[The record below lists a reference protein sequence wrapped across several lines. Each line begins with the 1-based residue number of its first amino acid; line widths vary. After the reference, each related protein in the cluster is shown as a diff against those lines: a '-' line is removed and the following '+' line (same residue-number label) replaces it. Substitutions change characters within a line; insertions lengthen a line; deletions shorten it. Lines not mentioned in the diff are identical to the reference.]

1 MLKVFLYLISFSL
14 PISVIIGLNLGG
26 ILTFFTVFLGYIVLP
41 VFDLL
46 IGRDE
51 KRGLQENNV
60 RFVSAFKLISW
71 LALPVQLGVLL
82 YCCWYIS
89 NYKLST
95 LEYLGLIISA
105 GISSGAFGITVA
117 HELIHQRYFERI
129 LSRIILFTVCYPH
142 FCIEH
147 VYGHHINVGTPK
159 DPASARIGQNVYNF
173 LFVSILG
180 SFISAWKIETKRI
193 ERKKLKKISFSNI
206 MIQNIFVIVLLFF
219 TINYFLGFFAL
230 LFFILQSF
238 IAVIELEI
246 INYIE
251 HYGLQ
256 RKEVS
261 PGRFEKQESK
271 HSWNSN
277 HILSNYSLFNLPL
290 HSDHHK
296 YAGRRYHQLRHDK
309 NSPQLPFGYSVML
322 ILALFPFLWKRVMD
336 PLAKKAME

>member
-1 MLKVFLYLISFSL
+1 MLRVFLYFISFSL
-14 PISVIIGLNLGG
+14 PISVIIGLHVGG
-26 ILTFFTVFLGYIVLP
+26 VFTFFTVFLGYVILP

-51 KRGLQENNV
+51 KRGLQENSIKFAPV
-60 RFVSAFKLISW
+60 LKIISW
-71 LALPVQLGVLL
+71 LALPVQIGVLL
-82 YCCWYIS
+82 YCFWHIS
-89 NYKLST
+89 YYKLSAI
-95 LEYLGLIISA
+95 EYVGLIISA

-129 LSRIILFTVCYPH
+129 LSRLILFTVCYPH

-147 VYGHHINVGTPK
+147 VHGHHINVGTPK

-173 LFVSILG
+173 LFVSIFG
-180 SFISAWKIETKRI
+180 SFTSAWKIETKRI

-206 MIQNIFVIVLLFF
+206 MIQNILVIILLFF
-219 TINYFLGFFAL
+219 TINYFLGFLCL
-230 LFFILQSF
+230 LFFILQSM
-238 IAVIELEI
+238 IAIIELEI

-256 RKEVS
+256 RKEIL
-261 PGRFEKQESK
+261 PGKFEKQSSK

-309 NSPQLPFGYSVML
+309 NSPQLPFGYSFML